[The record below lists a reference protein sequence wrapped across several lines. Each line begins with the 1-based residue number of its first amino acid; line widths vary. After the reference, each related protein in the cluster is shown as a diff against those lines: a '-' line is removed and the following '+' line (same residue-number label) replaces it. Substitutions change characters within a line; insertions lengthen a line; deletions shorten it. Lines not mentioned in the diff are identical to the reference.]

1 MHLQATHSLQSESVH
16 NHRSWV
22 TPPVAEWQPNFIVK
36 NMRSTTATLPNNRDA
51 ANPPSKYTVFVRCLA
66 DVIELSK
73 PRLVVMIL
81 ITTAAGFY
89 LGSRTFEWLHC
100 LHTLLGAGLTAAGVL
115 GLNQYLERD
124 VDALMERTQGRPI
137 PDGRMG
143 PLTALLIG
151 AVFTGS
157 GMLYL
162 TFIVNVLSGFVI
174 SLIVVSYL
182 FLYTPLKRKTSL
194 CTLIGAVPGA
204 LPPVVGWVAA
214 HGSLTGEA
222 WVLFTILFLW
232 QLPHSLAIAYIY
244 REDYAR
250 AGFRLLPVIHP
261 DGASTRRQIVVNCV
275 ALLGIGLLPTGFG
288 VAGSIYFFTAL
299 LSGLAFLAVGIY
311 LARTRSMRAARH
323 VLYASLFYLP
333 VVFITMA
340 LDKT

>member
-1 MHLQATHSLQSESVH
+1 
-16 NHRSWV
+16 
-22 TPPVAEWQPNFIVK
+22 
-36 NMRSTTATLPNNRDA
+36 MRSTTVTLPDNTETANLPAKQSVFARRA
-51 ANPPSKYTVFVRCLA
+51 ADY
-66 DVIELSK
+66 IELIK

-89 LGSRTFEWLHC
+89 LGAQQTVDWLLC
-100 LHTLLGAGLTAAGVL
+100 LHTLIGAGLTAAGVL

-124 VDALMERTQGRPI
+124 VDAQMKRTRDRPL
-137 PDGRMG
+137 PDGRMN
-143 PLTALLIG
+143 PLEALVVG
-151 AVFTGS
+151 AALTGS

-162 TFIVNVLSGFVI
+162 TFIVNTLSGFVL

-214 HGSLTGEA
+214 RGSLTGEA
-222 WVLFTILFLW
+222 WVLFAILFLW

-244 REDYAR
+244 REDYAN
-250 AGFRLLPVIHP
+250 AGFRLLPVVHP
-261 DGASTRRQIVVNCV
+261 DGASTCRQIVINCV
-275 ALLGIGLLPTGFG
+275 ALLGIGLLPALYN

-299 LSGLAFLAVGIY
+299 LAGGTFLAFGIY
-311 LARTRSMRAARH
+311 LQRTRSVKAARYL
-323 VLYASLFYLP
+323 LYASLLYLP

-340 LDKT
+340 LDKI

>member
-1 MHLQATHSLQSESVH
+1 MQ
-16 NHRSWV
+16 R
-22 TPPVAEWQPNFIVK
+22 I
-36 NMRSTTATLPNNRDA
+36 
-51 ANPPSKYTVFVRCLA
+51 A

-89 LGSRTFEWLHC
+89 LGARTFEWLRC
-100 LHTLLGAGLTAAGVL
+100 LHTLIGAGLTAAGVL

-124 VDALMERTQGRPI
+124 ADALMERTQERPI

-214 HGSLTGEA
+214 R
-222 WVLFTILFLW
+222 V
-232 QLPHSLAIAYIY
+232 
-244 REDYAR
+244 R
-250 AGFRLLPVIHP
+250 
-261 DGASTRRQIVVNCV
+261 
-275 ALLGIGLLPTGFG
+275 
-288 VAGSIYFFTAL
+288 
-299 LSGLAFLAVGIY
+299 
-311 LARTRSMRAARH
+311 
-323 VLYASLFYLP
+323 
-333 VVFITMA
+333 
-340 LDKT
+340 

>member
-1 MHLQATHSLQSESVH
+1 
-16 NHRSWV
+16 
-22 TPPVAEWQPNFIVK
+22 
-36 NMRSTTATLPNNRDA
+36 MRSTTATLPDNTDA
-51 ANPPSKYTVFVRCLA
+51 VNPPSKQTVFVHRAA
-66 DVIELSK
+66 DFVELIK

-89 LGSRTFEWLHC
+89 LGAQTVDWLRC
-100 LHTLLGAGLTAAGVL
+100 LHTLIGAGLTAAGVL

-124 VDALMERTQGRPI
+124 VDAQMKRTQERPL
-137 PDGRMG
+137 PDGRMN
-143 PLTALLIG
+143 PLEALLVG
-151 AVFTGS
+151 AVLTGG

-214 HGSLTGEA
+214 RGSLTGEA

-244 REDYAR
+244 REDYAK

-261 DGASTRRQIVVNCV
+261 DGASTCRQIVINCV
-275 ALLGIGLLPTGFG
+275 ALLGVGLLPALYNI
-288 VAGSIYFFTAL
+288 AGSIYFFTAL
-299 LSGLAFLAVGIY
+299 LAGAGFLAVGIY
-311 LARTRSMRAARH
+311 LARARSVKAARYL
-323 VLYASLFYLP
+323 LYASLFYLP
-333 VVFITMA
+333 LVFITMA
-340 LDKT
+340 LDKI

>member
-1 MHLQATHSLQSESVH
+1 
-16 NHRSWV
+16 
-22 TPPVAEWQPNFIVK
+22 
-36 NMRSTTATLPNNRDA
+36 MRSTTATLPDNTDA
-51 ANPPSKYTVFVRCLA
+51 VNPPSKQTVFVHRAA
-66 DVIELSK
+66 DYVELVK

-89 LGSRTFEWLHC
+89 LGAQTVDWLRC
-100 LHTLLGAGLTAAGVL
+100 LHTLIGAGLTAAGVL

-124 VDALMERTQGRPI
+124 VDAQMKRTQERPL
-137 PDGRMG
+137 PDGRMN
-143 PLTALLIG
+143 PLEALLVG
-151 AVFTGS
+151 AVLTGS

-214 HGSLTGEA
+214 RGSLTGEA

-232 QLPHSLAIAYIY
+232 QIPHSLAIAYIY
-244 REDYAR
+244 REDYAK

-261 DGASTRRQIVVNCV
+261 DGASTCRQIVINCV
-275 ALLGIGLLPTGFG
+275 ALLGVGLLPALYNI
-288 VAGSIYFFTAL
+288 AGSLYFFTAL
-299 LSGLAFLAVGIY
+299 VAGVAFLAFGIY
-311 LARTRSMRAARH
+311 LAHTRSVKAARFL
-323 VLYASLFYLP
+323 LYASLLYLP
-333 VVFITMA
+333 LVFITMA
-340 LDKT
+340 LDKI

>member
-1 MHLQATHSLQSESVH
+1 MT
-16 NHRSWV
+16 
-22 TPPVAEWQPNFIVK
+22 
-36 NMRSTTATLPNNRDA
+36 RSTTATLPDNRSA
-51 ANPPSKYTVFVRCLA
+51 ANPPSKHTTVVPRVA
-66 DVIELSK
+66 DMVELIK
-73 PRLVVMIL
+73 PRLVLMIL

-89 LGSRTFEWLHC
+89 LGAQTVDWLRG
-100 LHTLLGAGLTAAGVL
+100 LHTLIGAGLTAAGVL

-124 VDALMERTQGRPI
+124 VDAQMKRTQERPL
-137 PDGRMG
+137 PGGRMR
-143 PLTALLIG
+143 PLTALLVG
-151 AVFTGS
+151 ATLTGS

-182 FLYTPLKRKTSL
+182 FLYTPLKQKTSL

-204 LPPVVGWVAA
+204 LPPVVGWAA
-214 HGSLTGEA
+214 ASGSLTGGA

-244 REDYAR
+244 REDYAK

-275 ALLGIGLLPTGFG
+275 ALLGIGLLPTLYNI
-288 VAGSIYFFTAL
+288 AGSIYFFTAL
-299 LSGLAFLAVGIY
+299 FAGLAFLSSGIY
-311 LARTRSMRAARH
+311 LARTRSVKAARSL
-323 VLYASLFYLP
+323 LYASLLYLP

-340 LDKT
+340 LDKVAFI

>member
-1 MHLQATHSLQSESVH
+1 
-16 NHRSWV
+16 
-22 TPPVAEWQPNFIVK
+22 
-36 NMRSTTATLPNNRDA
+36 MRSTIITLPDNTETA
-51 ANPPSKYTVFVRCLA
+51 SPPSKHSVFTRRLA
-66 DVIELSK
+66 DYMAFIK

-89 LGSRTFEWLHC
+89 LGAQQTVDWMLC
-100 LHTLLGAGLTAAGVL
+100 LHTLIGAGLTAAGVL

-124 VDALMERTQGRPI
+124 VDALMKRTQERPL
-137 PDGRMG
+137 PDGRMN
-143 PLTALLIG
+143 PLEALLVG
-151 AVFTGS
+151 AVLTGG

-162 TFIVNVLSGFVI
+162 TFMVNTLSGFVI

-214 HGSLTGEA
+214 RGTLTGEA
-222 WVLFTILFLW
+222 WTLFAILFLW

-244 REDYAR
+244 REDYAK

-261 DGASTRRQIVVNCV
+261 DGSSTCRQIVINCV
-275 ALLGIGLLPTGFG
+275 ALLGIGLLPALYN
-288 VAGSIYFFTAL
+288 VAGSVYFFTAL
-299 LSGLAFLAVGIY
+299 LAGGTFLVFGIY
-311 LARTRSMRAARH
+311 LQRTRSVKAARYL
-323 VLYASLFYLP
+323 LYASLLYLP

-340 LDKT
+340 LDKI

>member
-1 MHLQATHSLQSESVH
+1 M
-16 NHRSWV
+16 
-22 TPPVAEWQPNFIVK
+22 P
-36 NMRSTTATLPNNRDA
+36 STTVTLPDNTET
-51 ANPPSKYTVFVRCLA
+51 ANPPSKHSAFAQRAAAYMAF
-66 DVIELSK
+66 IK

-89 LGSRTFEWLHC
+89 LGAQQTMDWMLC
-100 LHTLLGAGLTAAGVL
+100 LHTLIGAGLTAAGVL

-124 VDALMERTQGRPI
+124 VDALMKRTQERPL
-137 PDGRMG
+137 PDGRMN
-143 PLTALLIG
+143 PLEALLVG
-151 AVFTGS
+151 AVLTGG

-162 TFIVNVLSGFVI
+162 TFMVNTLSGFVI

-214 HGSLTGEA
+214 RGTLTGEA
-222 WVLFTILFLW
+222 WTLFAILFLW

-244 REDYAR
+244 REDYAK

-261 DGASTRRQIVVNCV
+261 DGSSTCRQIVINCV
-275 ALLGIGLLPTGFG
+275 ALLGIGLLPALYN
-288 VAGSIYFFTAL
+288 VAGSVYFFTAL
-299 LSGLAFLAVGIY
+299 LAGGTFLVFGIY
-311 LARTRSMRAARH
+311 LQRTRSVKAARYL
-323 VLYASLFYLP
+323 LYASLLYLP

-340 LDKT
+340 LDKI

>member
-1 MHLQATHSLQSESVH
+1 
-16 NHRSWV
+16 
-22 TPPVAEWQPNFIVK
+22 
-36 NMRSTTATLPNNRDA
+36 MRSTTATLPEHRDA
-51 ANPPSKYTVFVRCLA
+51 ANPLSKQTTFAQRLA
-66 DVIELSK
+66 DVIELTK

-89 LGSRTFEWLHC
+89 LGVRTFDWLLC
-100 LHTLLGAGLTAAGVL
+100 LHTLIGAGLTAGGVL

-124 VDALMERTQGRPI
+124 VDALMKRTQERPI

-151 AVFTGS
+151 AALTGS

-162 TFIVNVLSGFVI
+162 TFIVNMLSGFVI

-214 HGSLTGEA
+214 RGTLTGEA
-222 WVLFTILFLW
+222 WILFAILFLW

-244 REDYAR
+244 REDYAK

-261 DGASTRRQIVVNCV
+261 DGASTCRQIVVNCV
-275 ALLGIGLLPTGFG
+275 ALLGIGLLPTLYNI
-288 VAGSIYFFTAL
+288 AGSLYFFTAL
-299 LSGLAFLAVGIY
+299 LAGVAFLAVGIY
-311 LARTRSMRAARH
+311 LARTRSVKAARYL
-323 VLYASLFYLP
+323 LYASLLYLP
-333 VVFITMA
+333 LVFITMA
-340 LDKT
+340 LDKI

>member
-1 MHLQATHSLQSESVH
+1 
-16 NHRSWV
+16 
-22 TPPVAEWQPNFIVK
+22 
-36 NMRSTTATLPNNRDA
+36 MRSTTVTLTDNTETA
-51 ANPPSKYTVFVRCLA
+51 SPPSKQTAFARRTA
-66 DVIELSK
+66 DYIELIK

-89 LGSRTFEWLHC
+89 LGAQQTVDWRLC
-100 LHTLLGAGLTAAGVL
+100 LHTLVGAGLTAAGVL

-124 VDALMERTQGRPI
+124 VDAQMKRTQERPL
-137 PDGRMG
+137 PGGRMN
-143 PLTALLIG
+143 PLEALIVGVVL
-151 AVFTGS
+151 TGS

-162 TFIVNVLSGFVI
+162 AFIVNTLSGFVI

-214 HGSLTGEA
+214 RGTLTGEA
-222 WVLFTILFLW
+222 WVLFAILFFW

-244 REDYAR
+244 REDYAN

-261 DGASTRRQIVVNCV
+261 DGASTCRQIVINCV
-275 ALLGIGLLPTGFG
+275 ALLGIGLLPALYN

-299 LSGLAFLAVGIY
+299 LSGAVFLGFGID
-311 LARTRSMRAARH
+311 LARTRSVKAARYL
-323 VLYASLFYLP
+323 LYASLLYLP

-340 LDKT
+340 LDKI

>member
-1 MHLQATHSLQSESVH
+1 
-16 NHRSWV
+16 
-22 TPPVAEWQPNFIVK
+22 
-36 NMRSTTATLPNNRDA
+36 MRSTTVTLPDNTDT
-51 ANPPSKYTVFVRCLA
+51 ANPPSKQTVFAHRAA
-66 DVIELSK
+66 DFVELIK

-89 LGSRTFEWLHC
+89 LGAQTVDWLLC
-100 LHTLLGAGLTAAGVL
+100 LHTLIGAGLTAAGVL

-124 VDALMERTQGRPI
+124 VDAQMKRTRERPL
-137 PDGRMG
+137 PDGRMN
-143 PLTALLIG
+143 PLEALLVG
-151 AVFTGS
+151 AVLTGG

-162 TFIVNVLSGFVI
+162 TFMVNVLSGFVI

-214 HGSLTGEA
+214 RGSLTGEA

-244 REDYAR
+244 REDYAK

-261 DGASTRRQIVVNCV
+261 DGASTCRQIVINCV
-275 ALLGIGLLPTGFG
+275 ALLGVGLLPALYNI
-288 VAGSIYFFTAL
+288 AGSLYFFTAL
-299 LSGLAFLAVGIY
+299 VAGVAFLAFGVH
-311 LARTRSMRAARH
+311 LARTRSVKAARYL
-323 VLYASLFYLP
+323 LYASLLYLP
-333 VVFITMA
+333 LVFITMA
-340 LDKT
+340 LDKI

>member
-1 MHLQATHSLQSESVH
+1 
-16 NHRSWV
+16 
-22 TPPVAEWQPNFIVK
+22 
-36 NMRSTTATLPNNRDA
+36 MRSTTATLPDNTDA
-51 ANPPSKYTVFVRCLA
+51 VNPPSKQTVFVHRAA
-66 DVIELSK
+66 DFVELIK

-89 LGSRTFEWLHC
+89 LGAQTVDWLRC
-100 LHTLLGAGLTAAGVL
+100 LHTLIGAGLTAAGVL

-124 VDALMERTQGRPI
+124 VDAQMKRTRERPL
-137 PDGRMG
+137 PDGRMN
-143 PLTALLIG
+143 PLEALLVG
-151 AVFTGS
+151 AALTGG

-214 HGSLTGEA
+214 RGSLTGEA

-244 REDYAR
+244 REDYAK

-261 DGASTRRQIVVNCV
+261 DGASTCRQIVINCV
-275 ALLGIGLLPTGFG
+275 ALLGIGLLPALYNI
-288 VAGSIYFFTAL
+288 AGGIYFFTAL
-299 LSGLAFLAVGIY
+299 LAGAGFLAVGIY
-311 LARTRSMRAARH
+311 LARARSVKAARYL
-323 VLYASLFYLP
+323 LYASLLYLP
-333 VVFITMA
+333 LVFITMA
-340 LDKT
+340 LDKI